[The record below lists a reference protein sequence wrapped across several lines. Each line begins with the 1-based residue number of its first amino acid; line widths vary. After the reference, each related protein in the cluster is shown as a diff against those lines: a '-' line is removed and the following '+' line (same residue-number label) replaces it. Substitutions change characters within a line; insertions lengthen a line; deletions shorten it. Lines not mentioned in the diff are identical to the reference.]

1 MESTLQT
8 VFIVRQLYHYAS
20 KDTALTEYE
29 GAFSTFNAAHKYM
42 LDHLCEP
49 EASEF
54 DLKNLRNEITRL
66 RLDASDE
73 PGPYWKKV
81 YLVTGA
87 LHVDYTVDS
96 DSPYGIV
103 DDIPTKFAVGD
114 LVKILPDYRCPVSN
128 IFHGGT
134 GVIRSVIETR
144 ELTPDQ
150 CPYCMDY
157 DYEVFWLTET
167 GRLALSTTLE
177 ATLEPLSEP
186 LDEEQQFLQR
196 LSDHLKRE
204 KPLSKEL
211 TDWLNAFQPNPSV
224 YFHKTPV
231 FDFTSGAIR
240 TP

>member
-1 MESTLQT
+1 MYSALQS
-8 VFIVRQLYHYAS
+8 VFILRQLYHYGS
-20 KDTALTEYE
+20 RDTALTEYE
-29 GAFSTFNAAHKYM
+29 GAFSTFDIAHKYM
-42 LDHLCEP
+42 LEHLCEP

-54 DLKNLRNEITRL
+54 DLKNFRNEITRL
-66 RLDASDE
+66 SLDASNE
-73 PGPYWKKV
+73 PAPYWKKV
-81 YLVTGA
+81 YLVNGA
-87 LHVDYTVDS
+87 LHIDYTDDS
-96 DSPYGIV
+96 ESPYDIV
-103 DDIPTKFAVGD
+103 DGIPAKFVPGD
-114 LVKILPDYRCPVSN
+114 LVRMLPDYLCPVSD

-150 CPYCMDY
+150 CPYCMEY
-157 DYEVFWLTET
+157 DYEVLWLTEN
-167 GRLALSTTLE
+167 GRLLLTTTLE

-186 LDEEQQFLQR
+186 LSEEQEFLQR

-211 TDWLNAFQPNPSV
+211 TDWLNAFQPNQSV